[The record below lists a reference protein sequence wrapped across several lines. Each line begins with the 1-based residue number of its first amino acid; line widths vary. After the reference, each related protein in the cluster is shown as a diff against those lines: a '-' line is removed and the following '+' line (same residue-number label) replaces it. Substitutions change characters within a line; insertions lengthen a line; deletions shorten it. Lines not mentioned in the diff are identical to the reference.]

1 MKTIFLFFILSIIT
15 LAQSI
20 SDTRSKTI
28 IRLLVSNSPDISEYI
43 SPKEFE
49 SANRFGISYKSIDN
63 KFFIA
68 NEFPKID
75 ANLKYDYKIEP
86 VENDYYLLTISI
98 PSKNISKKY
107 YMKDSSIVSNSFFYS
122 RNWKTI
128 ESDHFKFFISDKTL
142 FNDYSIKQLE
152 IFINRMFNLL
162 KFSEEQINKI
172 KQKKI
177 YYYLC
182 KDESEIQKLTGFVT
196 RGMYILAQDYIVTT
210 YNTHYHELVHFLIN
224 FKLEDLP
231 LFTHPFLQEGLAV
244 ALGGRGGLSANTIL
258 ETGIFITKSGFA
270 DYAEL
275 LNRNDFLNTDPSISY
290 SVSGL
295 YSDFL
300 IRQTG
305 IVKYIEL
312 YKKYSASND
321 LSRIETIDKTNL
333 PSEQD
338 WNLFVDFLLKTNPVK
353 IAENIDMNNF
363 KPLIKKGNFEIYNN
377 NEVYFFRIKDTLLI
391 SSADKLSDYQSK
403 LFYLHFPKRLY
414 QSEKYLIIVNQNE
427 ISVYNLYS
435 NNLIGKYAASFSI
448 PSKSVTMQND
458 FYEFLIRNDL
468 FDEDLKHIRF

>member
-1 MKTIFLFFILSIIT
+1 MKTIFLLFILSIIT

-20 SDTRSKTI
+20 SDTRSETI
-28 IRLLVSNSPDISEYI
+28 TRLLVSNSPDISEYI

-49 SANRFGISYKSIDN
+49 SANRFGISYKNIDN

-86 VENDYYLLTISI
+86 VEDDYYLLTISI

-107 YMKDSSIVSNSFFYS
+107 YLKDSSIVSNPFFYS

-152 IFINRMFNLL
+152 IFINRVFNLL

-224 FKLEDLP
+224 FKLGDLP
-231 LFTHPFLQEGLAV
+231 LFTHPFFQEGLAV
-244 ALGGRGGLSANTIL
+244 ALGGRGGLSDNTIL
-258 ETGIFITKSGFA
+258 ETGIFIIKSGFA

-300 IRQTG
+300 ILQTG
-305 IVKYIEL
+305 IEKFIEL
-312 YKKYSASND
+312 YKLYSTSDD
-321 LSRIETIDKTNL
+321 LSKIETIDKANL

-338 WNLFVDFLLKTNPVK
+338 WNLFVDSLSNNNSINVS
-353 IAENIDMNNF
+353 ENIDLSNF
-363 KPLIKKGNFEIYNN
+363 KPIIKKEDFEIYIN
-377 NEVYFFRIKDTLLI
+377 NEEYLFRIKDTLLI
-391 SSADKLSDYQSK
+391 SSADKIYDYQSK

-414 QSEKYLIIVNQNE
+414 QSEKYLIIANQNE

-448 PSKSVTMQND
+448 PPKSVTKQND

-468 FDEDLKHIRF
+468 FDEDLKNTGF